1 MLYLSSMDH
10 NLYQRYLREY
20 VAQARQA
27 SDGSVRSIAEELGAI
42 HVGGLLV
49 LHKEE
54 KRRALA
60 DARRAFDEHRHWPLE
75 IILAHLGLEAG

>member
-1 MLYLSSMDH
+1 MDH
-10 NLYQRYLREY
+10 NLYQRYLKEY
-20 VAQARQA
+20 VSQARQA

-42 HVGGLLV
+42 HVGGLLT
-49 LHKEE
+49 LHKDE

-75 IILAHLGLEAG
+75 IILSHLGLEAG

>member
-1 MLYLSSMDH
+1 MDYTLYR
-10 NLYQRYLREY
+10 RYLKEY

-27 SDGSVRSIAEELGAI
+27 SDGSVRSIAEELSVI

-49 LHKEE
+49 VHKEE
-54 KRRALA
+54 KKRALA

-75 IILAHLGLEAG
+75 IILSHLGLAVN